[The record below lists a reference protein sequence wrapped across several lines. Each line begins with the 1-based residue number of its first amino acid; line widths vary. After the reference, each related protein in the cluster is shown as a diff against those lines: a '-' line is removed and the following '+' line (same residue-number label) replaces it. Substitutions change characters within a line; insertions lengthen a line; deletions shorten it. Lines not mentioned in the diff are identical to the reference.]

1 MDEEKVLRT
10 VYGCA
15 LMVCSFQ
22 WHLFMAREDRGKGH
36 VESAAAHVREAQEL
50 SDEILR
56 LYRFYGGRVREE

>member
-1 MDEEKVLRT
+1 
-10 VYGCA
+10 
-15 LMVCSFQ
+15 MVCSFQ